1 MSIIG
6 VFKDEFFFLSNM
18 YLIDIVYN
26 GIQFNSVEQAYQY
39 HKTASSKE
47 QMKILKCTDPKAT
60 KKVAKTFKYVR
71 EDWKDV
77 RLNIMYNLLWI
88 KFNDPLLKEAL
99 LLTKGYELVEGNW
112 WGDEFW
118 GVCNGV
124 GENYLGKLLMKVRNE
139 IE

>member
-18 YLIDIVYN
+18 YPIDIVYK
-26 GIQFNSVEQAYQY
+26 GEEFNSVEQAYQY
-39 HKTASSKE
+39 HKTESPKE
-47 QMKILKCTDPKAT
+47 QRNVLKSKTPNDA
-60 KKVAKTFKYVR
+60 KKVSRGFKFVR

-88 KFNDPLLKEAL
+88 KFSNPELKEAL
-99 LLTKGYELVEGNW
+99 LLTDGYELVEGNN

-118 GVCNGV
+118 GVCDGI
-124 GENYLGKLLMKVRNE
+124 GENYLGKLLMKIRNQLK
-139 IE
+139 